1 MAVGKIAPFDM
12 DKDCWDLY
20 VERLEQ
26 YFIANTVSESVKVA
40 TLITVVGRDAY
51 ELMVNLCTPA
61 RPATKTFDQLKA
73 IMKSHLQP
81 KPSVLAERFKFRQRR
96 QASDESIAEYVAA
109 LKKMSMTCNF
119 GADSLQDNL
128 RDQFVCGLSKDVIRQ
143 RLFAESRA
151 TFEKA
156 FKLAVTIDSAET
168 ESAVME
174 KRVDNHGGSTGVY
187 QVASSWGRGSYGNGE
202 AAGGRKVTG
211 ATRGGAGTGR
221 GASGRGGRRGPG
233 ATGAGRGR
241 GAHGSAAGCKTCGGS
256 HDSNT
261 CKFKAYVCR
270 VCNRDGH
277 LKRMCPR
284 LREEQLFALY
294 DGGADGQVAYD
305 DSEGSDE
312 VVTYNYSIAFKDF
325 SAYPPYVLSMK
336 VNKRNIDMEIDT
348 GICISCISYD
358 CYIRTLGN
366 FKLQP
371 SDVSM
376 RYYTGERVIP
386 VGKLCLNVQY
396 GQVNKELDLYVIK
409 RGMTSLLGRQWIHEL
424 GVTLPILV
432 PCNKLDRENI
442 GQKFD
447 ENVFSSRF
455 KEVFED
461 GLGRFTGGK
470 VGFALREGARPVF
483 LRARPLPYALREP
496 VERALDQLVRD
507 GIITPV
513 PTSDWATVVVPV
525 MKKDGTIR
533 LCGDFKLT
541 LNKCLQVDHFPV
553 PRVDDLLT
561 KLHKGDTFSKIDLSQ
576 AYAQFEL

>member
-143 RLFAESRA
+143 RLFAEEEI

-168 ESAVME
+168 ESAVIE

-312 VVTYNYSIAFKDF
+312 VVTYNYSIALKDF

-348 GICISCISYD
+348 
-358 CYIRTLGN
+358 
-366 FKLQP
+366 
-371 SDVSM
+371 
-376 RYYTGERVIP
+376 
-386 VGKLCLNVQY
+386 
-396 GQVNKELDLYVIK
+396 
-409 RGMTSLLGRQWIHEL
+409 
-424 GVTLPILV
+424 V

-513 PTSDWATVVVPV
+513 PTSDWATPVVPDSLLKEV
-525 MKKDGTIR
+525 HSGHMGIVKMKSIARSIVWWPGIDAAIESVCKACTACTAESTTTGGVPEPVTSNSELR
-533 LCGDFKLT
+533 AGNAPPLPVAPAAPPT
-541 LNKCLQVDHFPV
+541 LPV
-553 PRVDDLLT
+553 PVEGPKPIRSRKPVKRYGFDFD
-561 KLHKGDTFSKIDLSQ
+561 
-576 AYAQFEL
+576 

>member
-12 DKDCWDLY
+12 NKDCWDLY

-26 YFIANTVSESVKVA
+26 YFIANSVSDTVKVA
-40 TLITVVGRDAY
+40 TLITVIGSDAY

-119 GADSLQDNL
+119 GADSLQENL

-143 RLFAESRA
+143 RLFAEEEI

-187 QVASSWGRGSYGNGE
+187 QVASSRGRGSYGHGE

-211 ATRGGAGTGR
+211 ATRGWAGAGR

-233 ATGAGRGR
+233 VAGAGRER
-241 GAHGSAAGCKTCGGS
+241 GAHGGAAGCKVCGGS

-294 DGGADGQVAYD
+294 DGDADG
-305 DSEGSDE
+305 
-312 VVTYNYSIAFKDF
+312 
-325 SAYPPYVLSMK
+325 
-336 VNKRNIDMEIDT
+336 
-348 GICISCISYD
+348 
-358 CYIRTLGN
+358 
-366 FKLQP
+366 
-371 SDVSM
+371 
-376 RYYTGERVIP
+376 
-386 VGKLCLNVQY
+386 
-396 GQVNKELDLYVIK
+396 
-409 RGMTSLLGRQWIHEL
+409 
-424 GVTLPILV
+424 
-432 PCNKLDRENI
+432 
-442 GQKFD
+442 
-447 ENVFSSRF
+447 F

-513 PTSDWATVVVPV
+513 PTSDWATPVVPCPV
-525 MKKDGTIR
+525 
-533 LCGDFKLT
+533 FP
-541 LNKCLQVDHFPV
+541 LNI
-553 PRVDDLLT
+553 
-561 KLHKGDTFSKIDLSQ
+561 GII
-576 AYAQFEL
+576 A

>member
-143 RLFAESRA
+143 RLFAEEEI

-187 QVASSWGRGSYGNGE
+187 QVASSWGRGSHGNGG

-211 ATRGGAGTGR
+211 ATRGGAGAGR
-221 GASGRGGRRGPG
+221 GASGRGGRHGPG
-233 ATGAGRGR
+233 AAGAGRGR
-241 GAHGSAAGCKTCGGS
+241 GAYGSAAGCKTCGGS

-294 DGGADGQVAYD
+294 DGGADGQVA
-305 DSEGSDE
+305 
-312 VVTYNYSIAFKDF
+312 
-325 SAYPPYVLSMK
+325 
-336 VNKRNIDMEIDT
+336 
-348 GICISCISYD
+348 
-358 CYIRTLGN
+358 
-366 FKLQP
+366 
-371 SDVSM
+371 
-376 RYYTGERVIP
+376 
-386 VGKLCLNVQY
+386 
-396 GQVNKELDLYVIK
+396 
-409 RGMTSLLGRQWIHEL
+409 
-424 GVTLPILV
+424 
-432 PCNKLDRENI
+432 
-442 GQKFD
+442 
-447 ENVFSSRF
+447 F

-513 PTSDWATVVVPV
+513 PTSDWATPVVPEQ
-525 MKKDGTIR
+525 KKAQQIASSEVIPIR
-533 LCGDFKLT
+533 LDSLQFRVITASTTAGEPEPVTSNSELRAAAVNAPPLPVAPAAPPT
-541 LNKCLQVDHFPV
+541 LPV
-553 PRVDDLLT
+553 PVEGPKPIRSRKPVKRYGFDFD
-561 KLHKGDTFSKIDLSQ
+561 
-576 AYAQFEL
+576 

>member
-12 DKDCWDLY
+12 NKDCWDLY

-26 YFIANTVSESVKVA
+26 YFIANSVSDTVKVA
-40 TLITVVGRDAY
+40 TLITVIGSDAY

-119 GADSLQDNL
+119 GADSLQENL

-143 RLFAESRA
+143 RLFAEEEI

-187 QVASSWGRGSYGNGE
+187 QVASSRGRGSYGHGE

-211 ATRGGAGTGR
+211 ATRGWAGAGR

-233 ATGAGRGR
+233 VAGAGRER
-241 GAHGSAAGCKTCGGS
+241 GAHGGAAGCKVCGGS

-294 DGGADGQVAYD
+294 DGDADGQVA
-305 DSEGSDE
+305 
-312 VVTYNYSIAFKDF
+312 
-325 SAYPPYVLSMK
+325 
-336 VNKRNIDMEIDT
+336 
-348 GICISCISYD
+348 
-358 CYIRTLGN
+358 
-366 FKLQP
+366 
-371 SDVSM
+371 
-376 RYYTGERVIP
+376 
-386 VGKLCLNVQY
+386 
-396 GQVNKELDLYVIK
+396 
-409 RGMTSLLGRQWIHEL
+409 
-424 GVTLPILV
+424 
-432 PCNKLDRENI
+432 
-442 GQKFD
+442 
-447 ENVFSSRF
+447 F

-513 PTSDWATVVVPV
+513 PTSDWATPVVPCPV
-525 MKKDGTIR
+525 
-533 LCGDFKLT
+533 FP
-541 LNKCLQVDHFPV
+541 LNI
-553 PRVDDLLT
+553 
-561 KLHKGDTFSKIDLSQ
+561 GII
-576 AYAQFEL
+576 A